1 MLSLRSSGADRAPW
15 PRVTL
20 GVCAALE
27 LNLLLRVI
35 ESPALFGREDCR
47 PRERASVSVGNLVGV
62 AISHK
67 RIPAAV
73 CLCTRHRVAV
83 LVILKAP
90 GDCVIGTTACV

>member
-1 MLSLRSSGADRAPW
+1 MLPLRSSGADRAPW

-20 GVCAALE
+20 GIFAALKFD
-27 LNLLLRVI
+27 LLLRVI
-35 ESPALFGREDCR
+35 ESPALFGREYCR
-47 PRERASVSVGNLVGV
+47 PRKRASISVGNLVGV

-83 LVILKAP
+83 LVVLKAP
-90 GDCVIGTTACV
+90 GDGVIGATACV